1 MHNTQRG
8 ISPTSFF
15 TDHYELTM
23 VDAARKAGTAT
34 RRAVF
39 ELFARRLPAGRR
51 YGVSAGQGRFL
62 EGLANFRFDDEHLGF
77 LSDHHVVSEDT
88 LNWLAEYRFT
98 GNIFAYAEG
107 EPYFPNSPLMQVES
121 TFQEAVILET
131 YLLSVHN
138 YDTAV
143 ASAASR
149 MTMAAGGRPCIE
161 MGSRRAH
168 EEAAAAAARAAAIA
182 GFDSTSNLAA
192 GLRYGI
198 TTAGT
203 AAHSFTLLHDDEQ
216 AAFQAQVEAMGN
228 QTTLLVDTYNIEQG
242 IRNAVDV
249 AGPELAYVR
258 IDSGDLLEEA
268 HHARRLLDDLGNTNT
283 GIVVTS
289 DLDEYAIAGLRSAPV
304 DSYGVGTQL
313 VTGSGAPTASLV
325 YKLTTREDQHGNWID
340 VQKQAEGKTSRGGR
354 KFAARRMQNNVATAE
369 VVIADEQP
377 AWDANHRPLLVQMV
391 TEGEIDSRY
400 TGAAAVRRAAAHH
413 SHTLAELPRDARR
426 LQAGEPAIPTIFA
439 LH

>member
-1 MHNTQRG
+1 MNTQRG
-8 ISPTSFF
+8 MSPTSFY

-23 VDAARKAGTAT
+23 VDAARKAGTAD
-34 RRAVF
+34 RKAVF
-39 ELFARRLPAGRR
+39 ELFARRLPTGRR

-62 EGLANFRFDDEHLGF
+62 EGLANFRFDDDHLGF
-77 LSDHHVVSEDT
+77 LSDHQVVSEDT
-88 LNWLAEYRFT
+88 LNWLAQYRFT
-98 GNIFAYAEG
+98 GDIYAYAEG
-107 EPYFPNSPLMQVES
+107 EPYFPHSPIMQVES
-121 TFQEAVILET
+121 TFAEAVVLET

-149 MTMAAGGRPCIE
+149 MTRAAGGRPCIE

-168 EEAAAAAARAAAIA
+168 EESAVAAARAAAIA
-182 GFDSTSNLAA
+182 GFTSTSNLAA

-203 AAHSFTLLHDDEQ
+203 AAHSFTLLHDDERS
-216 AAFQAQVEAMGN
+216 AFQAQVDAMGN
-228 QTTLLVDTYNIEQG
+228 NTSLLVDTYDIETG
-242 IRNAVDV
+242 IYNAVDV
-249 AGPELAYVR
+249 AGPELANIR

-325 YKLTTREDQHGNWID
+325 YKLTTREDAHGNWVD
-340 VQKQAEGKTSRGGR
+340 VRKEASGKASRGGR
-354 KFAARRMQNNVATAE
+354 KFAARRMTNGVATAE
-369 VVIADEQP
+369 VVVTGEQP
-377 AWDANHRPLLVQMV
+377 AWDATYRPLLTKVV
-391 TEGEIDSRY
+391 DHGDIDSEHI
-400 TGAAAVRRAAAHH
+400 GPSAVTAAAHRH
-413 SHTLAELPRDARR
+413 EQAVSELPRTARR
-426 LQAGEPAIPTIFA
+426 LQDGEPAIPTEFQ

>member
-1 MHNTQRG
+1 MSTKHSG
-8 ISPTSFF
+8 VSPTAFF

-23 VDAARKAGTAT
+23 VDAARKAGTAN
-34 RRAVF
+34 RKAVF
-39 ELFARRLPAGRR
+39 ELFSRRLPTGRR

-62 EGLANFRFDDEHLGF
+62 EGLANFRFEDEHLGF

-88 LNWLAEYRFT
+88 LNWLAEFRFT
-98 GNIFAYAEG
+98 GDIYAYAEG
-107 EPYFPNSPLMQVES
+107 EPYFPHSPLMQIES
-121 TFQEAVILET
+121 TFEEAVILET

-168 EEAAAAAARAAAIA
+168 EEAAAAAARASAIA
-182 GFDSTSNLAA
+182 GFASTSNLAA

-198 TTAGT
+198 ATAGT
-203 AAHSFTLLHDDEQ
+203 AAHSFTLLHDDERS
-216 AAFQAQVEAMGN
+216 AFQAQVEAMGK
-228 QTTLLVDTYNIEQG
+228 QTSLLVDTYKIDQG
-242 IRNAVDV
+242 IRNAVEV
-249 AGPELAYVR
+249 AGPELAFVR

-268 HHARRLLDDLGNTNT
+268 HHARRLLDELGNTNT

-325 YKLTTREDQHGNWID
+325 YKLTTREDQHGNWVD
-340 VQKQAEGKTSRGGR
+340 VQKQAEGKASRGGR
-354 KFAARRMQNNVATAE
+354 KYAARRMENGVATAE
-369 VVIADEQP
+369 VVVTGEEP
-377 AWDANHRPLLVQMV
+377 HWDANHRPLLIKVV
-391 TEGEIDSRY
+391 DNGEIDARH
-400 TGAAAVRRAAAHH
+400 TGATAVQDAAAHH
-413 SHTLAELPRDARR
+413 KQAVTELPRDARR
-426 LQAGEPAIPTIFA
+426 LQDGEPAIPTLFQ